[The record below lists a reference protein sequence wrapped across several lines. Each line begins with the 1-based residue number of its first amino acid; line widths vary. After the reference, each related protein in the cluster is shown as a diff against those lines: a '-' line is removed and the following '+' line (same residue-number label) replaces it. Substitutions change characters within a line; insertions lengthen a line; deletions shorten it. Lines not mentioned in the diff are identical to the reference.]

1 MAIVS
6 MPGSTALVEVGDEI
20 VDVYL
25 ASGWRRHDKPSSEAP
40 EVADEPDEPVATRPA
55 TNKAVSRD
63 SAR

>member
-1 MAIVS
+1 

-20 VDVYL
+20 VDVYV

-40 EVADEPDEPVATRPA
+40 EVPDKPDEPDEPVTTPRPA
-55 TNKAVSRD
+55 TSKAVSRD